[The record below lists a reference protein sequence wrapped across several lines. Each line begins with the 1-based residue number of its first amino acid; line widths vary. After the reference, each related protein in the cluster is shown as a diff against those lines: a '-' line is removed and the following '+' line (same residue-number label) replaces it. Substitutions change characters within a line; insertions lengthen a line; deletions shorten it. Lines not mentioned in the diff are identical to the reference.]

1 MITYIPAVERQ
12 QIAMRHIL
20 PMRSSLHI
28 CALNAPINICHNRM
42 AIHRKDIILICNYLK
57 IWNQQKSC
65 NNWNAVT
72 LVTGPRQGK
81 VLGFVVGSKRSWV
94 LCQAKTEDGS
104 GYGVMGTVGGQLC
117 WWVTPR
123 SIRVNLRVN
132 LVTSK
137 ASAQSAHQ
145 LIVFFSSRERDEG

>member
-28 CALNAPINICHNRM
+28 CALNTPINICHNRM
-42 AIHRKDIILICNYLK
+42 AIHRKDIILLCKYLR

-72 LVTGPRQGK
+72 LVTGPRQEK
-81 VLGFVVGSKRSWV
+81 VLGFVWEVECCAKPRQKTV
-94 LCQAKTEDGS
+94 LG
-104 GYGVMGTVGGQLC
+104 GVMGTVGGQLC

-137 ASAQSAHQ
+137 ASVQSAHQ
-145 LIVFFSSRERDEG
+145 LIVFFVI